1 MFLVAI
7 IVKKW
12 FSIVIII
19 LIILIINNIN
29 TNPKI
34 IERCTVESEEK
45 QPNAEWEK
53 LLVFIF
59 MSSWV

>member
-12 FSIVIII
+12 FSIVI
-19 LIILIINNIN
+19 IILIINNIN